1 MKLRERLEKDRAAMA
16 GLDRQGKL
24 LFLWD
29 YYKLPILAAACVVAL
44 VLVTAVTSSAR
55 RPAAMYAVLVNAA
68 DAQGD
73 REALDALLAEGGV
86 DMADRQVDV
95 TADLRLGWAFDESGD
110 MQTVQVLAALFGISG
125 LDFFAADEPVFARY
139 ADQDAF
145 LDLSLFLD
153 RSLLERY
160 GDDLY
165 YYRSGD
171 GQTVLGGVILRAG
184 SPLHRAGY
192 YEEDVVAGVAANAQ
206 NMEEA
211 VIFLRQLLEKGRK

>member
-1 MKLRERLEKDRAAMA
+1 MKLRERLEKDRKVMA

-24 LFLWD
+24 VFLWD
-29 YYKLPILAAACVVAL
+29 YYKLPILAAVCALAL
-44 VLVTAVTSSAR
+44 VLVTAVTSAAR

-68 DAQGD
+68 SSQGD

-86 DMADRQVDV
+86 DMAGRRVDV

-110 MQTVQVLAALFGISG
+110 VQTVQVLAALFGISG

-153 RSLLERY
+153 RSLLERHR
-160 GDDLY
+160 DDLY
-165 YYRSGD
+165 YYQNGD

-184 SPLHRAGY
+184 SPLHEAGY
-192 YEEDVVAGVAANAQ
+192 YRDNVVAGVAANAQ

-211 VIFLRQLLEKGRK
+211 VVFLRRLLE